1 MSAWPTPR
9 NSLFALW
16 LMADAG
22 PLPRA
27 VAYLAHMNAHNST
40 APSLVPAPVSLP
52 FAIVTVGEVGKVQ
65 ATLDGAEFSPPDARN
80 SWTRAQFGEL
90 LDALTMGR
98 TRTIRVE
105 VRESDGT
112 VFTDIIKA
120 AEVSRQSMA
129 PRHVPQGAPDS
140 SRPRRVDPPQLWE
153 ISGSGFI
160 PGEDITVA
168 IAVMS
173 AEGDTAGV
181 AHAVIDRSQLM
192 GHATQVLLVGHISGR
207 IVTERLP

>member
-1 MSAWPTPR
+1 MACTPQFT
-9 NSLFALW
+9 FALW
-16 LMADAG
+16 RMADGGA
-22 PLPRA
+22 LPRA

-40 APSLVPAPVSLP
+40 APSHPPAPVALP
-52 FAIVTVGEVGKVQ
+52 FAIITVGEVGKVH
-65 ATLDGAEFSPPDARN
+65 ATLDGAEFLPPGAKN

-120 AEVSRQSMA
+120 AQVSRQSMA
-129 PRHVPQGAPDS
+129 PRQLQQGAPDS
-140 SRPRRVDPPQLWE
+140 SRARRVDPPQLWE

-168 IAVMS
+168 IAVAS

>member
-1 MSAWPTPR
+1 MACTPQFT
-9 NSLFALW
+9 FALW
-16 LMADAG
+16 RMVDGGA
-22 PLPRA
+22 LPRA

-40 APSLVPAPVSLP
+40 APSHPPAPVALP
-52 FAIVTVGEVGKVQ
+52 FAIITVGEVGKVH
-65 ATLDGAEFSPPDARN
+65 ATLDGAEFLPPGAKN

-120 AEVSRQSMA
+120 AQVSRQSMA
-129 PRHVPQGAPDS
+129 PRQLQQGAPDS
-140 SRPRRVDPPQLWE
+140 SRPRRADPPQLWE

-168 IAVMS
+168 ISVTS

>member
-1 MSAWPTPR
+1 MACTPQFT
-9 NSLFALW
+9 FALW
-16 LMADAG
+16 RMADGGA
-22 PLPRA
+22 LPRA
-27 VAYLAHMNAHNST
+27 VACLAHMNAHNST
-40 APSLVPAPVSLP
+40 APSHPPAPVALP
-52 FAIVTVGEVGKVQ
+52 FAIITVGEVGKVH
-65 ATLDGAEFSPPDARN
+65 ATLDGAEFLPPGAKN
-80 SWTRAQFGEL
+80 SWTRAQFGGL

-120 AEVSRQSMA
+120 AQVSRQSMA
-129 PRHVPQGAPDS
+129 PRQLQQGAPDS
-140 SRPRRVDPPQLWE
+140 SRARRVDPPQLWE

-168 IAVMS
+168 IAVAS

>member
-1 MSAWPTPR
+1 MACTPQFT
-9 NSLFALW
+9 FALW
-16 LMADAG
+16 RMADGGA
-22 PLPRA
+22 LPRA

-40 APSLVPAPVSLP
+40 APSHPPAPVALP
-52 FAIVTVGEVGKVQ
+52 FAIITVGEVGKVH
-65 ATLDGAEFSPPDARN
+65 ATLDGAEFLPPGAKN

-120 AEVSRQSMA
+120 AQVSRQSMA
-129 PRHVPQGAPDS
+129 PRQLQQGAPDS
-140 SRPRRVDPPQLWE
+140 SRARRVDPPQLWE

-168 IAVMS
+168 IAVTS

>member
-1 MSAWPTPR
+1 MACTPQFT
-9 NSLFALW
+9 FALW
-16 LMADAG
+16 RMADGGA
-22 PLPRA
+22 LPRA
-27 VAYLAHMNAHNST
+27 VAYLAHMNAHNSS

-65 ATLDGAEFSPPDARN
+65 ATLDGAEFFPPDARN

-140 SRPRRVDPPQLWE
+140 SRPRRVDPQQLWE

-168 IAVMS
+168 IAVTA

-192 GHATQVLLVGHISGR
+192 GHGDLPPDLGHA
-207 IVTERLP
+207 

>member
-1 MSAWPTPR
+1 MACTPQFT
-9 NSLFALW
+9 FALW
-16 LMADAG
+16 RMADGGA
-22 PLPRA
+22 LPRA

-40 APSLVPAPVSLP
+40 APSHPPAPVALP
-52 FAIVTVGEVGKVQ
+52 FAIVTVGEVGKVH
-65 ATLDGAEFSPPDARN
+65 ATLDGAEFFPPGAKN

-120 AEVSRQSMA
+120 AQVSRQSMA
-129 PRHVPQGAPDS
+129 PRQLQQGAPDS
-140 SRPRRVDPPQLWE
+140 SRARRVDPPQLWE
-153 ISGSGFI
+153 ISGNGFI

-168 IAVMS
+168 IAVAS

>member
-1 MSAWPTPR
+1 
-9 NSLFALW
+9 
-16 LMADAG
+16 MADGGA
-22 PLPRA
+22 LPRA

-40 APSLVPAPVSLP
+40 APSHPPAPVALP
-52 FAIVTVGEVGKVQ
+52 FAIITVGEVGKVH
-65 ATLDGAEFSPPDARN
+65 ATLDGAEFLPPGAKN

-120 AEVSRQSMA
+120 AQVSRQSMA
-129 PRHVPQGAPDS
+129 PRHLPQGAPGS
-140 SRPRRVDPPQLWE
+140 SRPRRADPPQLWE

-168 IAVMS
+168 IAVAS

>member
-1 MSAWPTPR
+1 MSAWSAPHS
-9 NSLFALW
+9 SLFAVW
-16 LMADAG
+16 LMADGGA
-22 PLPRA
+22 LPRV
-27 VAYLAHMNAHNST
+27 VAYLAHMNAHNSS
-40 APSLVPAPVSLP
+40 APSHPPAPVSLP
-52 FAIVTVGEVGKVQ
+52 FAIVTVGEVGKVH
-65 ATLDGAEFSPPDARN
+65 ATLDGAEFFPPGARN

-120 AEVSRQSMA
+120 AEVSRQNMA

-140 SRPRRVDPPQLWE
+140 SRPRRVDPPHLWE

-168 IAVMS
+168 IAVTA

-192 GHATQVLLVGHISGR
+192 GHATLVLLVGHISGR

>member
-1 MSAWPTPR
+1 MACTPQFT
-9 NSLFALW
+9 FALW
-16 LMADAG
+16 RMADGGA
-22 PLPRA
+22 LPRA

-40 APSLVPAPVSLP
+40 APSHLPAPVALP
-52 FAIVTVGEVGKVQ
+52 FAIITVGEVGKVHV
-65 ATLDGAEFSPPDARN
+65 TLDGAEFFPPGARN

-129 PRHVPQGAPDS
+129 PRHLPQGAPGS
-140 SRPRRVDPPQLWE
+140 SRPRRADPPQLWE

-168 IAVMS
+168 IAVTS

-181 AHAVIDRSQLM
+181 AHAVTDRSQLM
-192 GHATQVLLVGHISGR
+192 GHATQVLIVGHISGR

>member
-40 APSLVPAPVSLP
+40 APSHPPAPVALP
-52 FAIVTVGEVGKVQ
+52 FAIITVGEVGKVH
-65 ATLDGAEFSPPDARN
+65 ATLDGAEFLPPGAKN

-120 AEVSRQSMA
+120 AQVSRQSMA
-129 PRHVPQGAPDS
+129 PRQLQQGAPDS
-140 SRPRRVDPPQLWE
+140 SRARRVDPPQLWE

-168 IAVMS
+168 IAVAS